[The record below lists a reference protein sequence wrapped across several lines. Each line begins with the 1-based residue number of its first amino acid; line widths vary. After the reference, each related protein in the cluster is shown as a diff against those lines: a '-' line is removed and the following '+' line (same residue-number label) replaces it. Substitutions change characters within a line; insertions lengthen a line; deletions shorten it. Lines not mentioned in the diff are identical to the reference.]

1 MEEGIETQASSEAI
15 AKLDFSLC
23 FPWALRPLRNFALR
37 HTHVRRVFLSKSRSL
52 PSVQLELGAGL
63 CVYTVPGVWPFT
75 WMLPVELSNTETS
88 SPCV

>member
-37 HTHVRRVFLSKSRSL
+37 HTHVRHVSPLRPGPALPRSHAMGCRKAKQAITSIYSSQQYRYNQGL
-52 PSVQLELGAGL
+52 GLHMHSVH
-63 CVYTVPGVWPFT
+63 
-75 WMLPVELSNTETS
+75 
-88 SPCV
+88 